1 MCVAAEYLVTK
12 QTNESYIIIIIIE
25 LEFANYVMNEA
36 LQTR

>member
-12 QTNESYIIIIIIE
+12 QTNESYIIIIE